1 MLVVMLTPFFTSVL
15 PKRFRSP
22 QLQRSCDQ
30 SPAKAQ
36 GETKGANA
44 RAKNEAKGQVTFF
57 AGVLLLATAALLT
70 SAALR
75 SLSLESRTA
84 AVPES
89 GPFAAMAAGQASA
102 VLAAST
108 DGRAVSDL
116 DEASSTD
123 RDAEPIVAMLD
134 RNCAAHAREK
144 LLVGL
149 TNYYLQRSLR
159 PEATSDD
166 AAETSFL
173 TAVLTGPGDPAATTP
188 ETSCKG

>member
-22 QLQRSCDQ
+22 QLQRSCDH
-30 SPAKAQ
+30 PAAK
-36 GETKGANA
+36 TKGGAKEANVGT
-44 RAKNEAKGQVTFF
+44 KGEAKGQATFF

-75 SLSLESRTA
+75 SLSLESRA
-84 AVPES
+84 EAVPER
-89 GPFAAMAAGQASA
+89 GPLAVMAAGQASA
-102 VLAAST
+102 VLASST

-116 DEASSTD
+116 EEAASTD
-123 RDAEPIVAMLD
+123 RDLEPIVAMLD

-159 PEATSDD
+159 PDATSDE

-173 TAVLTGPGDPAATTP
+173 TEVLTGPGDPAATTS

>member
-1 MLVVMLTPFFTSVL
+1 MLVVMLTPFVTSVL

-22 QLQRSCDQ
+22 QPQPVRDQ
-30 SPAKAQ
+30 SATKAK
-36 GETKGANA
+36 G
-44 RAKNEAKGQVTFF
+44 EAKEQVIFF

-75 SLSLESRTA
+75 SLSLESQTA
-84 AVPES
+84 AVPDR
-89 GPFAAMAAGQASA
+89 GPLAAMAAGQASA
-102 VLAAST
+102 VIASST
-108 DGRAVSDL
+108 DGRAVPEL

-123 RDAEPIVAMLD
+123 RDPEPIIAMLD

-159 PEATSDD
+159 PDATSDD

-173 TAVLTGPGDPAATTP
+173 TAVLTGPGDPAVTTS